1 LTLFCLSFNFM
12 EQSLRL
18 RVVFWIGVRV
28 VKRGVLGVAVADVLF
43 ELDLVILPVVVLVGV
58 VGFAMM
64 EATDLER
71 LSIGRE
77 LGWSLLETRGL
88 VSLLAPVFKVW
99 WS

>member
-1 LTLFCLSFNFM
+1 M

>member
-1 LTLFCLSFNFM
+1 M

-18 RVVFWIGVRV
+18 RVDFWIGVRV
-28 VKRGVLGVAVADVLF
+28 LKRGVLGVGAADGLF